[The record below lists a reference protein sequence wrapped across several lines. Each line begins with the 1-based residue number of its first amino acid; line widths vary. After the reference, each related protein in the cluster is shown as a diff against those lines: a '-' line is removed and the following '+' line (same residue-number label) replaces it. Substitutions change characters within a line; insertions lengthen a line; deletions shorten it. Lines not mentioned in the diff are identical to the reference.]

1 MPDQHR
7 RRDSLLDYVGCAH
20 PFGLARLKKWVSAKA
35 KAEAVLEKKGAICL
49 KFRRISSSVVPGS
62 QLAILLERLDS
73 LATLLLRAPA
83 S

>member
-7 RRDSLLDYVGCAH
+7 RRDSLLDYVSPAH
-20 PFGLARLKKWVSAKA
+20 PFGLARLKKLVSTKA
-35 KAEAVLEKKGAICL
+35 EAEAVLEKKGAICL
-49 KFRRISSSVVPGS
+49 KFRRISSLVVPGS
-62 QLAILLERLDS
+62 QPAILLERHDS